1 MLFRRGSFPQT
12 EWPADATAPSETFAA
27 EAVSYVDQLYSTALR
42 LTRSQ
47 TDAEDLVQDTY
58 VKALRSAGQFQA
70 GTNLRAWLF
79 TILQNTF
86 RNVRRDTGR
95 NPVEVDSERLD
106 TVEPVAGGHTP
117 EARLLA
123 EASDLAVRTAL
134 DSLPEAYRQAVWLR
148 DIEECRY
155 DEIARLLDIPVGTV
169 MSRIARGRRLLQ
181 ARLSAGEAVPAA
193 ERRDPTRAASTRRAA
208 SND

>member
-1 MLFRRGSFPQT
+1 MLFRRGAFPHT
-12 EWPADATAPSETFAA
+12 ERAADATIPSETFAA
-27 EAVSYVDQLYSTALR
+27 DAVSYVDQLYSTALR
-42 LTRSQ
+42 LTRNQ

-58 VKALRSAGQFQA
+58 VKALRSAGQFEA

-95 NPVEVDSERLD
+95 SPVEVDSERLD
-106 TVEPVAGGHTP
+106 TVEPVAGDRTP

-123 EASDLAVRTAL
+123 EASDQAVRTAL
-134 DSLPEAYRQAVWLR
+134 DGLPEAYRQAVWLR
-148 DIEECRY
+148 DIEDCRY

-181 ARLSAGEAVPAA
+181 ARLSAGVAVPAA
-193 ERRDPTRAASTRRAA
+193 ERRDPTRAASTPRAA
-208 SND
+208 SNG